1 MTPRPGASGERA
13 RRRMVRRL
21 VEQGIRDERVL
32 AAMARVPR
40 EKFVPEGVAGRAY
53 AEERLPIGYG
63 QTISHPWT
71 VARLAELLR
80 AVEGAKVL
88 EIGSGSGYQAAV
100 LAEMGARVFSVERHA
115 PLARRAARTL
125 KSLGYLRATVKQFDG
140 TYGWAAMAP
149 YEGIVVTAGGPDIP
163 DTLVG
168 QLVVGG
174 RLVLPVAADGGGPQ
188 RLVVVTRTRL
198 GRREEDHG
206 PASFVPLIGRFGYT
220 DAPPP

>member
-1 MTPRPGASGERA
+1 
-13 RRRMVRRL
+13 MVDRL

-32 AAMARVPR
+32 AAMGHVPR
-40 EKFVPEGVAGRAY
+40 EKFVPSGVAGRAY
-53 AEERLPIGYG
+53 EDERLPIGHG

-71 VARLAELLR
+71 VARLAELLDVG
-80 AVEGAKVL
+80 AGAKVL

-100 LAEMGARVFSVERHA
+100 LAEMGVRVFSVERRA
-115 PLARRAARTL
+115 ELARRAARTL
-125 KSLGYLRATVKQFDG
+125 KELSYLRATVKQFDG

-149 YEGIVVTAGGPDIP
+149 YDGIVVTAGGPDIP

-168 QLVVGG
+168 QLVAGG
-174 RLVLPVAADGGGPQ
+174 RLVLPVAKEDGVSQ

-206 PASFVPLIGRFGYT
+206 PASFVPLIGRYGYS
-220 DAPPP
+220 DAPPA